1 MTTRNVLTYGNTKTA
16 KGEAS
21 GYLTGILHLAPGALS
36 GAQVCPKASDGCLA
50 ACLNTAGRGR
60 FDKIQQARIAK
71 TRWLFDD
78 QSSFMV
84 ALVKSIGATV
94 RKAERE
100 GMTPCIRLNG
110 TSDLPFEKFKC
121 VRDGVEYRNPMEAF
135 PDVQFYDYTKIPARA
150 LKWARGDM
158 PANYHVTFSAS
169 ESNDDASRMV
179 AMSGGNVAVVFDQI
193 PTAYYGRSV
202 VDGDNSDLRFL
213 DPVGVIVGLKAKG
226 DAKLDDSGFV
236 KRVAVA

>member
-1 MTTRNVLTYGNTKTA
+1 MATRNLLTYGNTKTA

-21 GYLTGILHLAPGALS
+21 GYLTGILHLAPGNLA
-36 GAQVCPKASDGCLA
+36 GVQVCPKASAGCLA

-60 FDKIQQARIAK
+60 FDKIQKARINK

-78 QSSFMV
+78 RKGFMA
-84 ALVKSIGATV
+84 ALVKSIEATI

-110 TSDLPFEKFKC
+110 TSDLPWEKFKC
-121 VRDGVEYRNPMEAF
+121 ERDGIEYPNPMEAF
-135 PDVQFYDYTKIPARA
+135 PNVQFYDYTKIAARA

-158 PANYHVTFSAS
+158 PGNYHVTFSAS
-169 ESNDDASRMV
+169 ESNDDKARMV
-179 AMSGGNVAVVFDQI
+179 ALAGGNVAVVFDRL
-193 PTAYYGRSV
+193 PTVYHCRKV

-213 DPVGVIVGLKAKG
+213 DPVGVVVGLKAKG
-226 DAKLDDSGFV
+226 DAKKDQSGFV
-236 KRVAVA
+236 KRVEVA